1 MLCNM
6 AGLDCTTLDVVAK
19 PGGATENLEVN
30 HRINMIRLDGE
41 YYFVEVFWFYQKTSP
56 EEGDYRYMNMTT
68 AQAEQMYCWATE
80 QAMGPME
87 CSDTSYQVD
96 AQTGELINR

>member
-1 MLCNM
+1 M

-68 AQAEQMYCWATE
+68 AQAECIAGQ
-80 QAMGPME
+80 Q
-87 CSDTSYQVD
+87 
-96 AQTGELINR
+96 NRRWDLWSAAILPIRWMRRREN